1 MANAQSEQELL
12 QKVLAISHNCPLRQ
26 CLLRVASV
34 NAPATGIS
42 LATIIALIRK
52 EVDGAQANKNGKP
65 GKDGAQ
71 GPRASA
77 DPKVTPDPLAS
88 KVQGNDGKRGKP
100 GKDGADGE
108 DGVGIERIEQDVDD
122 AMVIHMTDGTIYH

>member
-1 MANAQSEQELL
+1 M
-12 QKVLAISHNCPLRQ
+12 
-26 CLLRVASV
+26 

-52 EVDGAQANKNGKP
+52 EVDGAQKAGKDGKP

-71 GPRASA
+71 GPKGERG
-77 DPKVTPDPLAS
+77 PKGDTGPAGKQGP
-88 KVQGNDGKRGKP
+88 KGNDGKQGKP

-122 AMVIHMTDGTIYH
+122 AMVIHMTDGTLHH